1 MKMTHFKIDIQ
12 LPLAYNPKKGQRVG
26 DKIPEQYFFDTYEEL
41 LEKVGGIST
50 SNVPVMGSWIN
61 PKTKKRYND
70 KSIVFSV
77 VIESG
82 DIMTIINVPKIKE
95 LKDYKETLKV
105 RFKQHEIFMIATRC
119 TWI

>member
-12 LPLAYNPKKGQRVG
+12 LPLAYNPKKGQR
-26 DKIPEQYFFDTYEEL
+26 
-41 LEKVGGIST
+41 VGGIST

-70 KSIVFSV
+70 KSIVLSV